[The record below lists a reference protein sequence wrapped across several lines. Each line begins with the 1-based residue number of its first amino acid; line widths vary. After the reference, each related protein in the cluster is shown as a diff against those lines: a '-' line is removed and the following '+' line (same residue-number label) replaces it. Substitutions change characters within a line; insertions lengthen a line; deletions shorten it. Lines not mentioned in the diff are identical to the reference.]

1 MPAIKI
7 LQMLTKQGERLDIEI
22 AKTIGLP
29 LNDTRAYLEEMTADG
44 RIMSCRIIRYEGEQE
59 IRGMTS

>member
-44 RIMSCRIIRYEGEQE
+44 RIMSCV
-59 IRGMTS
+59 TSRLDSGSLTQPI